1 LPAAALQTNIIKMQT
16 RIAACIANPVTGGP
30 GFAAATPKTVTPT
43 LKVTVAT
50 AKTAA
55 PASAMPA

>member
-1 LPAAALQTNIIKMQT
+1 MQT